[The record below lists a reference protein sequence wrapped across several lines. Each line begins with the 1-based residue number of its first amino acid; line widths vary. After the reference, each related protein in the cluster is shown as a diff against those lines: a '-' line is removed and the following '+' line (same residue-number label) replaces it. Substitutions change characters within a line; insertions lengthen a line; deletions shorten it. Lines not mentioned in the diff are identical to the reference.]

1 MRMKEVCERTGLTD
15 RAIRLYMENG
25 LVTPRQESNYMGR
38 CSYTFDE
45 QDVCVLETI
54 ATLRRAEFSIA
65 DIAEMQSS
73 PESLPTIVAAHRQR
87 LAQDIA
93 TKQQILGSLV
103 QCDAQA
109 QKDYAT
115 LAASISTS
123 ASQNSIPKEDSGMR
137 FKDFTTMLRKRIPVL
152 IALVL
157 MLVAVFCVSTLAIR
171 TAFAQVTVAQGGG
184 YALDYQFSGAAAL
197 EHWVSLLSVLM
208 LLGSAVTLIVYLAG
222 GHRACLIASAVCCAI
237 SVLCLLLMP
246 AVDQEK
252 FYLFEF
258 LAYRGLLKNT
268 FLYNRIPEPVI
279 KAVKFIP
286 IVGSMVL
293 AMVGFFRDRNPV
305 QE

>member
-1 MRMKEVCERTGLTD
+1 
-15 RAIRLYMENG
+15 
-25 LVTPRQESNYMGR
+25 
-38 CSYTFDE
+38 
-45 QDVCVLETI
+45 
-54 ATLRRAEFSIA
+54 
-65 DIAEMQSS
+65 
-73 PESLPTIVAAHRQR
+73 
-87 LAQDIA
+87 
-93 TKQQILGSLV
+93 
-103 QCDAQA
+103 
-109 QKDYAT
+109 
-115 LAASISTS
+115 
-123 ASQNSIPKEDSGMR
+123 MR

-184 YALDYQFSGAAAL
+184 YALDYQFGGAAAL

-222 GHRACLIASAVCCAI
+222 GHRACLIASAACCAI

>member
-25 LVTPRQESNYMGR
+25 LVKPKQESNYMGR

-45 QDVCVLETI
+45 QDVRVLEVI

-65 DIAEMQSS
+65 DIAAMQSS
-73 PESLPTIVAAHRQR
+73 PESLPTIVAEHRQR

-93 TKQQILGSLV
+93 TKQQILGSLER
-103 QCDAQA
+103 CDAQA
-109 QKDYAT
+109 QRDCQT
-115 LAASISTS
+115 LAASIGTS

-137 FKDFTTMLRKRIPVL
+137 FKDFTTMLRKRTPVL

-197 EHWVSLLSVLM
+197 EHLVSLGSVLM
-208 LLGSAVTLIVYLAG
+208 LLCGTVTMIVYLAG
-222 GHRACLIASAVCCAI
+222 GHRAWLIASAVCGAAA
-237 SVLCLLLMP
+237 VLCLLLMP
-246 AVDQEK
+246 AADREG
-252 FYLFEF
+252 FYFFEF

-268 FLYNRIPEPVI
+268 FLYNHLPEYVI
-279 KAVKFIP
+279 KAAKFIP
-286 IVGSMVL
+286 IVGSMAL
-293 AMVGFFRDRNPV
+293 ALLGFFRDRK
-305 QE
+305 QEQA

>member
-25 LVTPRQESNYMGR
+25 LVKPKQESNYMGR

-45 QDVCVLETI
+45 QDVRVLEVI

-73 PESLPTIVAAHRQR
+73 PERLPAIVAEHRQR
-87 LAQDIA
+87 LAEDIA
-93 TKQQILGSLV
+93 TKQQILGSLE

-109 QKDYAT
+109 QRDCQT

-137 FKDFTTMLRKRIPVL
+137 FKDFTTMLRKRTPVL

-157 MLVAVFCVSTLAIR
+157 LLVAVFCVSTLAIR
-171 TAFAQVTVAQGGG
+171 TAFAQVSVAQGGG
-184 YALDYQFSGAAAL
+184 YALDYQFSRAAAG

-222 GHRACLIASAVCCAI
+222 GHRACLIESAACCAI

>member
-25 LVTPRQESNYMGR
+25 LVKPKQESNYMGR

-45 QDVCVLETI
+45 QDVRVLEAI

-73 PESLPTIVAAHRQR
+73 PESLPAIVAEHRKR

-197 EHWVSLLSVLM
+197 EHWGSLLSVLM

-222 GHRACLIASAVCCAI
+222 GHRACLIASAACCAVA
-237 SVLCLLLMP
+237 VLCLLLMP
-246 AVDQEK
+246 AADQEK

-268 FLYNRIPEPVI
+268 FLYNRIPELVI
-279 KAVKFIP
+279 KAAKFIP
-286 IVGSMVL
+286 IVGSMALV
-293 AMVGFFRDRNPV
+293 MIGFFRDRNPV